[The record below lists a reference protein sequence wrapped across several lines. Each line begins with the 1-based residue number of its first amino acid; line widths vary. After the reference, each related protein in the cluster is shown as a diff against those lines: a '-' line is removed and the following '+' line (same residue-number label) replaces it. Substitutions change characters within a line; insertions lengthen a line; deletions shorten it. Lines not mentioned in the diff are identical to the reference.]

1 MMDNPMGMDDL
12 QVDDLFGDDAGLS
25 LMDGQSLPSRPPTKE
40 LRQRV
45 DELRESGC
53 CQYVL
58 IFGSRFFQISYNS
71 FCVRKHSFLVGFVSS
86 FLDHGLLSTQVRGE
100 QRLKRA

>member
-1 MMDNPMGMDDL
+1 MPLMMDDPMGMDDL

-58 IFGSRFFQISYNS
+58 IIRSRFFQI
-71 FCVRKHSFLVGFVSS
+71 
-86 FLDHGLLSTQVRGE
+86 
-100 QRLKRA
+100 